1 MTQMTEWTISR
12 ELINGPKQPIM
23 KMQTIILVLLLNP
36 IRHLTTINS
45 TELTVGWGLITQW
58 SKTTSSENAN
68 YNAGSSTQSFGA
80 SYNYEFN

>member
-58 SKTTSSENAN
+58 SKPPLVKLQTIILVP
-68 YNAGSSTQSFGA
+68 QPFGA